1 MKKKEVQFS
10 NNYSSHTT
18 KAILSIGIFILTYL
32 VILLFTILLTGLCIN
47 LGIKLI
53 DLSPTFFTFL
63 MSIGLGS
70 LGVFVLIFMLKFLFK
85 SHIFDHSQM
94 VEITEKE
101 EPQLFNL
108 IKEIA
113 TEVGTSLPKKVFV
126 TSEVNASV
134 FYDSSFWSMFL
145 PVKKNLVIGLGLVNS
160 ITKEELKAILCHEF
174 GHFSQKSMK
183 VGSYV
188 YNVNKIIFNLLYD
201 NESYDKLIDKW
212 TDLSGYFS
220 IIILFTV
227 KINKIIQNILKKT
240 YETVNK
246 NYMALSRE
254 MEFHADAIAASISG
268 YEPLKKSLLRMAI
281 AETSYNNVLNFYNN
295 RISKNIKSE
304 SIYRDQTNV
313 IQFIAETNNFP
324 ITYNLPDVSL
334 EEQSKFNKSKL
345 YIEDQWSS
353 HPSVEER
360 IKRLENTGFTSQI
373 LFDSSANELFT
384 DIDVLQKKLTDKL
397 FEKVT
402 YEEDIKTISSDVFFE
417 DYKQEFLENSF
428 DKRYNGFYDNKN
440 PTLIDL
446 ENEISP
452 PLNFDY
458 TELFS
463 DKEVDKVYTAIA
475 LSNDI
480 QILDN
485 IYIGNIKIKTF
496 DYDGEKH
503 HFSRSKDLIKNLN
516 KELEQSIE
524 EIKKNDYAIYSYFKH
539 LEQTNNKPS
548 KLKKMYLDYFE
559 FDKDFDSKYDI
570 YNTIS
575 RDIEFINETTPNYKI
590 TQNLEDL
597 VPLEAYLKTEIN
609 LLLSD
614 SVLANEITP
623 EIKSE
628 FKKYTSTTLKY
639 FDGTNYINENLGILY
654 TALNYYSILLSRKY
668 FLVKKALLNY
678 QIELLDPK

>member
-10 NNYSSHTT
+10 NNYSSHTI
-18 KAILSIGIFILTYL
+18 KAILSIFVFALTYL
-32 VILLFTILLTGLCIN
+32 FILAVCLFLTFVFII
-47 LGIKLI
+47 LGIQLI
-53 DLSPTFFTFL
+53 DLNPTFITLFFG
-63 MSIGLGS
+63 IGIAS
-70 LGVFVLIFMLKFLFK
+70 MGVFVLIFMLKFLFK
-85 SHIFDHSQM
+85 SYKFDYSLM
-94 VEITEKE
+94 VEVTEKD
-101 EPQLFNL
+101 EPQLFHL

-113 TEVGTSLPKKVFV
+113 TEVGASLPKKVFV

-145 PVKKNLVIGLGLVNS
+145 PIKKNLVIGLGLVNS
-160 ITKEELKAILCHEF
+160 ITKLELKAILCHEF

-188 YNVNKIIFNLLYD
+188 YNVNKIFYNLLYD
-201 NESYDKLIDKW
+201 NESYDKIIKKW
-212 TDLSGYFS
+212 TDLNG
-220 IIILFTV
+220 ILSLFV
-227 KINKIIQNILKKT
+227 LIPSKINKTIQASLKII
-240 YETVNK
+240 YEIVNK

-254 MEFHADAIAASISG
+254 MEFHADAIAASITG

-360 IKRLENTGFTSQI
+360 IKRLENTSFTSQI
-373 LFDSSANELFT
+373 MSDSSANELFT
-384 DIDVLQKKLTDKL
+384 DIDALQKKLTDKL

-402 YEEDIKTISSDVFFE
+402 YEDEVKTISSDVFFE

-428 DKRYNGFYDNKN
+428 DKRYNGYYDNKN
-440 PTLIDL
+440 PILIDL

-452 PLNFDY
+452 PMNFDY

-496 DYDGEKH
+496 DYDGEKY
-503 HFSRSKDLIKNLN
+503 HFSRSKDLIKKLN
-516 KELEQSIE
+516 KELEQYIE

-575 RDIEFINETTPNYKI
+575 RDISFINETTLNETI
-590 TQNLEDL
+590 INNFENL
-597 VPLEAYLKTEIN
+597 VPLEEFLKTEIN
-609 LLLSD
+609 ILLSD
-614 SVLANEITP
+614 SVLVNEITP

-639 FDGTNYINENLGILY
+639 FDGTNYINENLGLLY

>member
-1 MKKKEVQFS
+1 
-10 NNYSSHTT
+10 
-18 KAILSIGIFILTYL
+18 
-32 VILLFTILLTGLCIN
+32 
-47 LGIKLI
+47 
-53 DLSPTFFTFL
+53 
-63 MSIGLGS
+63 
-70 LGVFVLIFMLKFLFK
+70 
-85 SHIFDHSQM
+85 M
-94 VEITEKE
+94 VEVTEKE
-101 EPQLFNL
+101 EPQLFHL

-113 TEVGTSLPKKVFV
+113 TEVGASLPKKVFV

-145 PVKKNLVIGLGLVNS
+145 PIKKNLVIGLGLVNS
-160 ITKEELKAILCHEF
+160 ITKLEIKAILCHEF

-188 YNVNKIIFNLLYD
+188 YNVNKIFYNLLYD
-201 NESYDKLIDKW
+201 NESYDKIIKKW
-212 TDLSGYFS
+212 TDLNG
-220 IIILFTV
+220 ILSLFV
-227 KINKIIQNILKKT
+227 LIPSKINKTIQTSLKII
-240 YETVNK
+240 YEIVNK

-254 MEFHADAIAASISG
+254 MEFHADAIAASITG

-373 LFDSSANELFT
+373 MSDSSANELFT
-384 DIDVLQKKLTDKL
+384 DIDALQKKLTDKL

-402 YEEDIKTISSDVFFE
+402 YEDEVKTISSDVFFE

-428 DKRYNGFYDNKN
+428 DKRYNGYYDNKN
-440 PTLIDL
+440 PILKDL

-452 PLNFDY
+452 PMNFDY
-458 TELFS
+458 TELYS
-463 DKEVDKVYTAIA
+463 DKEVDKVYSAIA

-496 DYDGEKH
+496 DYDGEKY
-503 HFSRSKDLIKNLN
+503 HFSRSKDLIKKLN

-548 KLKKMYLDYFE
+548 KLKKNVF
-559 FDKDFDSKYDI
+559 
-570 YNTIS
+570 
-575 RDIEFINETTPNYKI
+575 R
-590 TQNLEDL
+590 
-597 VPLEAYLKTEIN
+597 
-609 LLLSD
+609 LL
-614 SVLANEITP
+614 
-623 EIKSE
+623 
-628 FKKYTSTTLKY
+628 
-639 FDGTNYINENLGILY
+639 
-654 TALNYYSILLSRKY
+654 
-668 FLVKKALLNY
+668 
-678 QIELLDPK
+678 